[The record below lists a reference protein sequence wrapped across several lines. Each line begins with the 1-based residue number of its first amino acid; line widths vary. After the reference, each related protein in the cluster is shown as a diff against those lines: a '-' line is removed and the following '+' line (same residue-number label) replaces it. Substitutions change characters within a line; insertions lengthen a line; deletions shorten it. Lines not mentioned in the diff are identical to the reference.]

1 MPIYRYRCQAC
12 GHQFKL
18 LLSSLP
24 GETVETCEQ
33 CGAAAAQRLLAH
45 VATIYKG
52 SGFYT
57 TSDYRKH
64 DLQNNHNNNNGHN
77 GAKDADGS
85 ATESNSQT
93 AAKSSDQE
101 NTKGAEQK

>member
-1 MPIYRYRCQAC
+1 MPIYRYRCEAC

-24 GETVETCEQ
+24 RETVEICEQ
-33 CGAAAAQRLLAH
+33 CGAAAAKRLLAH

-57 TSDYRKH
+57 TSDYRKDGLH
-64 DLQNNHNNNNGHN
+64 NNHNNNEGS
-77 GAKDADGS
+77 KDADGS
-85 ATESNSQT
+85 ATKSNSQT

-101 NTKGAEQK
+101 NTKGAEQT